1 MLGIPDAPKQLKL
14 EAGRR
19 CADRQTFRG
28 ESPCYKYE
36 LEILTGKCIGLLLV
50 SGWSARAVQTLKT
63 LSDMYPSDVTLLNE
77 LGVSNLMANRIEDA
91 RSAFLQ
97 ASIRS

>member
-1 MLGIPDAPKQLKL
+1 M
-14 EAGRR
+14 
-19 CADRQTFRG
+19 
-28 ESPCYKYE
+28 
-36 LEILTGKCIGLLLV
+36 
-50 SGWSARAVQTLKT
+50 QTLKT

-97 ASIRS
+97 ASIRSLNQ